1 MAQYPTTP
9 DTAFSTP
16 FSAEE
21 RVSAFLRSVY
31 GWMCG
36 GLAITALVAFFVASS
51 PALVGTLVRT
61 PFVLMGLVLALH
73 RQVDLSE
80 ESSSS

>member
-1 MAQYPTTP
+1 MAQYPMTP

-21 RVSAFLRSVY
+21 RVSAFLRLVY

-36 GLAITALVAFFVASS
+36 GLAITAVVAFFVASS
-51 PALVGTLVRT
+51 PLW
-61 PFVLMGLVLALH
+61 
-73 RQVDLSE
+73 SE
-80 ESSSS
+80 RWSKRRSS

>member
-1 MAQYPTTP
+1 MAQYPMTP

-36 GLAITALVAFFVASS
+36 GLGHHGSRRVLRGLCRRLWSERWSERRSS
-51 PALVGTLVRT
+51 
-61 PFVLMGLVLALH
+61 
-73 RQVDLSE
+73 
-80 ESSSS
+80 